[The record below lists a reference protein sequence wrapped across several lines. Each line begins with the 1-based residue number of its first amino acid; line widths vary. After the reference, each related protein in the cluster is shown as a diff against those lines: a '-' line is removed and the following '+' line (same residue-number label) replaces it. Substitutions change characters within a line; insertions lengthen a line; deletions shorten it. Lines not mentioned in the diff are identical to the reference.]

1 VLKSAH
7 TIDHGD
13 GQHGSHGGGG
23 GASERR
29 RSFTSR
35 HTITEEEAKQLD
47 EECMQ
52 RFIKVNCKI
61 VTRSKG
67 CFPGVLIITPS
78 ALMFDPLD
86 NQAVNVRHK
95 KIIEKHTAGG
105 SLNASDM
112 SNNSPR
118 TTSSSGSGGNTTA
131 ISIYDEAS
139 AIIPIEII
147 SNVIMYEDLAL
158 NDVEEY
164 FDYLHTIKYVEYFR
178 N

>member
-1 VLKSAH
+1 VLKSSF

-13 GQHGSHGGGG
+13 GQSS
-23 GASERR
+23 ASSSDHRR
-29 RSFTSR
+29 RSLTAR

-52 RFIKVNCKI
+52 RFIKVKAKI

-86 NQAVNVRHK
+86 GEAVNARHK
-95 KIIEKHTAGG
+95 RIIEAAQEGG
-105 SLNASDM
+105 SLNTSDM
-112 SNNSPR
+112 SGGSPR
-118 TTSSSGSGGNTTA
+118 STSTSTTSAYTSNAVVTT
-131 ISIYDEAS
+131 IYDEAS

-147 SNVIMYEDLAL
+147 SNVIMYEGLPL
-158 NDVEEY
+158 NDVNEY
-164 FDYLHTIKYVEYFR
+164 FDYMHTIK
-178 N
+178 

>member
-1 VLKSAH
+1 MLKSAH

-13 GQHGSHGGGG
+13 GHQGGAHGSGD
-23 GASERR
+23 RR

-35 HTITEEEAKQLD
+35 HAITEEEAKQLD

-67 CFPGVLIITPS
+67 CFAGVLIITPS

-86 NQAVNVRHK
+86 NEAVNVRHK
-95 KIIEKHTAGG
+95 KIIDAHAAGG
-105 SLNASDM
+105 SLNTSDM

-118 TTSSSGSGGNTTA
+118 TTSTSGSGGKTNA

-139 AIIPIEII
+139 AIVPIEII

-164 FDYLHTIKYVEYFR
+164 FEYLHTIK
-178 N
+178 